1 MVKSAK
7 IINLSFLLALGIVWQ
22 HSRLPFLP
30 PLTAAPQ
37 FLLTIQ
43 YTNRMMEVI
52 VPCFFFISGY
62 LFFRTYTPS
71 NFLKKLRT
79 RLRSLLLPYLLWNAL
94 FALAWYVAL
103 RLVPSFISDRFS
115 YDSIADVLTG
125 IVSCQYTVLWY
136 VGVIFVYAL
145 VAPLLWLMVRSRRLF
160 PLWLLVSCVVCVV
173 FRHPFC
179 SPLLWI
185 PLYLS
190 GGYVGVHH
198 KNFMFREQPLWI
210 TLLSIALYP
219 VIFLWDLHWPSA
231 LSMNAM
237 QWIGPSLCIGLYD
250 LANRFVRIPSL
261 QVFKYSFFLY
271 AMHYM
276 PLHIGQR
283 MCLMLWP
290 DPLAPYVAY
299 FGVPLLVVLFVL
311 LTARLTDRY
320 LPRLYSLLSG
330 GR

>member
-1 MVKSAK
+1 MKSAK

-22 HSRLPFLP
+22 HSRLPFFP
-30 PLTAAPQ
+30 PATAAPV
-37 FLLTIQ
+37 FLLTMQ

-71 NFLKKLRT
+71 DYLEKLRT
-79 RLRSLLLPYLLWNAL
+79 RLKSLLLPYLLWNAV

-103 RLVPSFISDRFS
+103 HLVPSFISDRFPF
-115 YDSIADVLTG
+115 DGIADVLTG

-160 PLWLLVSCVVCVV
+160 PLCLLVSCVVCVA

-179 SPLLWI
+179 SPILWL

-190 GGYVGVHH
+190 GGYAGVHH
-198 KNFMFREQPLWI
+198 KDFMFREQPLWI
-210 TLLSIALYP
+210 TFLSIAFYP
-219 VIFLWDLHWPSA
+219 VIFYWDLHWPSA
-231 LSMNAM
+231 LSMNAV

-250 LANRFVRIPSL
+250 LANRLVHIPSL

-283 MCLMLWP
+283 MCLMMWAH
-290 DPLAPYVAY
+290 PLAAYAAY
-299 FGVPLLVVLFVL
+299 FAVPLLVVLLVL
-311 LTARLTDRY
+311 LVSRWTDRHAHS
-320 LPRLYSLLSG
+320 LYSRFSG